1 MLGTSTALAQH
12 GIGTG
17 APNTSAALDVVSSN
31 KGVLIP
37 RIALTALNSLS
48 PITGTVS
55 PSQNGPLVYNTTTT
69 APLSEGFYV
78 WDGTQANGSGGS
90 WKPIVE
96 NDRLTDGDTDTKI
109 LVDKGK
115 AQKRWLSPQ
124 KVAEPAEATVTTPLF
139 PTPQKNLNFIT
150 MKQLLL
156 IFTKTPVLGQV
167 KTRLAQAVGNYRA
180 LAIHHLLVE
189 KTLEVVHPLSV
200 HKALFFSAALP
211 PKTERLPE
219 ITYYQQQHGSNL
231 GERMQ
236 AAFDWGFKKGYQ
248 QIVIIGTDLW
258 ELETATLQEAFTALA
273 SHKTVIGPATDGGY
287 YLLGLTQPNPKL
299 FIDKQWGWGSVLEA
313 TLADLKP
320 EKPYTLPKKTDIDY
334 LDDLLLFPDLEQ
346 VLHRLPKQG

>member
-1 MLGTSTALAQH
+1 MVK
-12 GIGTG
+12 
-17 APNTSAALDVVSSN
+17 NVV
-31 KGVLIP
+31 
-37 RIALTALNSLS
+37 A
-48 PITGTVS
+48 
-55 PSQNGPLVYNTTTT
+55 
-69 APLSEGFYV
+69 APLFPS
-78 WDGTQANGSGGS
+78 TRSGNRCG
-90 WKPIVE
+90 
-96 NDRLTDGDTDTKI
+96 RLDPK
-109 LVDKGK
+109 
-115 AQKRWLSPQ
+115 
-124 KVAEPAEATVTTPLF
+124 KVAEPTKVAEPVEATVATPLL

-189 KTLEVVHPLSV
+189 KTLEVAHPLSV

-273 SHKTVIGPATDGGY
+273 SHETVIGPATDGGY

-299 FIDKQWGWGSVLEA
+299 FTDKQWGWGSVLEA